1 SSVLSA
7 TCAAGTL
14 SWYTDSGL
22 TGTALASSTVSPTT
36 TTTYYG
42 ACVNGTCKSPASSV
56 TVTVNTMPTLASSN
70 FTKVDP
76 STCLGSNGS
85 IKICGLTSGISYS
98 VAYSKNGVSQS
109 PVALLADG
117 TGCLTLSNISAGTY
131 TNFTIINESTTCT
144 TGIIAG
150 VSVVLS
156 DPVTATISIGASQN
170 PSACGLND
178 GFIQMSGL
186 VSGTQYTLNYMLN
199 GTGLTPVVFT
209 ASGGTYTISNLTSGN
224 YTGITVSSLGCTSN
238 ALSKVLSDPITAT
251 ISLSAKTNPTA
262 CSANDGSFT
271 LTGLAPSTSYILNYM
286 KDGIAQT
293 PVSFTSTGV
302 SYTLSGLIRGDYT
315 NIRVTSSG
323 CVSNSV
329 STSLNDPGAVI
340 LSLGTPTQ
348 PSACGVSDGTIT
360 LSGLVVGNTYVLRY
374 KKNGIWQSSSTV
386 LASTT
391 SYTITGLGAGSYTNI
406 AVTQGGCTSNSLS
419 QVLSDPGAAL
429 LSLGTITQV
438 SSCGVTD
445 GSITLSGLTT
455 GLSYILNY
463 TKDGIAQGSISFTA
477 TGSSYIM
484 SGLGAGQYRGINV
497 TQGGCTS
504 SSLNTQISNPG
515 GAIIDVI
522 GLNPVTCTP
531 GNDGGLII
539 TGLSQGLSYVL
550 NYMKNG
556 VAQTPI
562 SIVSS
567 PSTSY
572 KINGLV
578 ASSYTNITVTQ
589 STCIS
594 NVVSETL
601 LSPAITTV
609 PSFGVATLNNV
620 CPSPTADLTDLT
632 ATNLPVG
639 LNITWHSGS
648 VATSINKIADPTSIG
663 AGQYYASYYNATTL
677 CYSPTALI
685 TVSIAPCD
693 SDGDGDPDSTDPQP
707 TNPCSW
713 GSGQVLANTTT
724 VWRNADCD
732 GDGVTNY
739 KEATGTD
746 ND

>member
-1 SSVLSA
+1 VNGTCKSPASSVTVTVTATPLAPTSAPASPSSICSGSSSVLSA
-7 TCAAGTL
+7 TCAAGTLSWYTDSGLTGTALASTTVSPTTTTTYYGACVNGTCKSPASSVTVTVTATPLAPTSALASPSAICSGSSNVLSATCATGTL

-131 TNFTIINESTTCT
+131 TNFIIINESTTCT

-209 ASGGTYTISNLTSGN
+209 ASGSTYTISNLTSGN

-302 SYTLSGLIRGDYT
+302 SYTLSGLTRGVLY
-315 NIRVTSSG
+315 
-323 CVSNSV
+323 
-329 STSLNDPGAVI
+329 
-340 LSLGTPTQ
+340 PT
-348 PSACGVSDGTIT
+348 
-360 LSGLVVGNTYVLRY
+360 
-374 KKNGIWQSSSTV
+374 KK
-386 LASTT
+386 
-391 SYTITGLGAGSYTNI
+391 
-406 AVTQGGCTSNSLS
+406 
-419 QVLSDPGAAL
+419 
-429 LSLGTITQV
+429 
-438 SSCGVTD
+438 
-445 GSITLSGLTT
+445 
-455 GLSYILNY
+455 
-463 TKDGIAQGSISFTA
+463 
-477 TGSSYIM
+477 
-484 SGLGAGQYRGINV
+484 
-497 TQGGCTS
+497 
-504 SSLNTQISNPG
+504 
-515 GAIIDVI
+515 
-522 GLNPVTCTP
+522 
-531 GNDGGLII
+531 
-539 TGLSQGLSYVL
+539 
-550 NYMKNG
+550 
-556 VAQTPI
+556 
-562 SIVSS
+562 
-567 PSTSY
+567 
-572 KINGLV
+572 
-578 ASSYTNITVTQ
+578 
-589 STCIS
+589 
-594 NVVSETL
+594 
-601 LSPAITTV
+601 
-609 PSFGVATLNNV
+609 
-620 CPSPTADLTDLT
+620 
-632 ATNLPVG
+632 
-639 LNITWHSGS
+639 
-648 VATSINKIADPTSIG
+648 
-663 AGQYYASYYNATTL
+663 
-677 CYSPTALI
+677 
-685 TVSIAPCD
+685 
-693 SDGDGDPDSTDPQP
+693 
-707 TNPCSW
+707 
-713 GSGQVLANTTT
+713 
-724 VWRNADCD
+724 
-732 GDGVTNY
+732 
-739 KEATGTD
+739 
-746 ND
+746 